1 MTSKNTRKRLTNSVK
16 YVSLLAFNKIV
27 TSHPHLVSEYQ
38 DVILA
43 CIDDP
48 DISIR
53 LQALYL
59 SVGMV
64 NSDNLNMLVEALLQ
78 QLRTAPIPDGIAE
91 YDRISSESVRKST
104 ELNKEHVLSPA
115 QERKGRTSHL
125 PPEHKTTVIRS
136 IMDMCNKDTYSNIQD
151 FEWYINIL
159 VQLVDLVPTTP
170 HITSMTSGATSSSGF
185 SSSQTTA
192 DGTLCRIGEELRN
205 VAVRMDF
212 VRHNVVHA
220 SASLLHKSCKDHLVL
235 ARGEGVLSYVAW
247 IVGEYANDLREVEE
261 TLSSLLLTKI
271 QILAPTTLC
280 AYLQAVPKLFV
291 SSILRLSHSWDA
303 ECQTRVSLLLARMV
317 HFFESL
323 AAHPSLEVQE
333 RSVGFLELT
342 RVAAQ
347 AVAGHDNS
355 NMECPL
361 FLNDAF
367 AQLFIS
373 SKFKPMA
380 PSAQRRVPVPDK
392 LNLDSLFNPNLL
404 NLLQMNEYTS
414 TQNSNMIEF
423 QSFYCNRTSTAEV
436 DYTTA
441 NNEMMADTKPSGSY
455 QDAHDFPTNVEV
467 SSQKRQASRARE
479 EDDPF
484 YIASNNQP
492 SKSSTSLFPDASSQ
506 TKGDDTDIESIPIMD
521 LDLGDSASDLNISK
535 PHVFRKK
542 KRPSWQRY
550 ITPDE
555 TLDGGE
561 LPNPSHLDLRLERS
575 RKPLLQV
582 DSSGLDIYA
591 SKGARGESDPAYPG
605 DYDAED
611 VEMQQALREVE
622 RLRLEMQRASE
633 RVQVSEGISQDGTMV
648 KKKKKKKKASA
659 PIDYEGGSSA
669 PVSDSKVVK
678 GEIKRK
684 KKSKPVADHSEDG

>member
-1 MTSKNTRKRLTNSVK
+1 MK

-78 QLRTAPIPDGIAE
+78 QLRTAPPSDGTANH
-91 YDRISSESVRKST
+91 DRIGSEPVREST
-104 ELNKEHVLSPA
+104 EHVL
-115 QERKGRTSHL
+115 
-125 PPEHKTTVIRS
+125 PPEYKTTVIRN
-136 IMDMCNKDTYSNIQD
+136 IMDMCTKDTYSNIQD

-170 HITSMTSGATSSSGF
+170 HMTSMASGATGSPTSN
-185 SSSQTTA
+185 

-220 SASLLHKSCKDHLVL
+220 SASLLHKSCKNPVVL

-247 IVGEYANDLREVEE
+247 IVGEYANDLPEVEE
-261 TLSSLLLTKI
+261 TLSSLLLAKI
-271 QILAPTTLC
+271 QLLAPTTLC

-291 SSILRLSHSWDA
+291 SSTLRLSPSWDA
-303 ECQTRVSLLLARMV
+303 ECQTRVSLLLARMI

-323 AAHPSLEVQE
+323 ATHPSLEVQE

-355 NMECPL
+355 NMDCPL
-361 FLNDAF
+361 FLTDAF
-367 AQLFIS
+367 AQLFTS
-373 SKFKPMA
+373 SKFNPMA

-392 LNLDSLFNPNLL
+392 LSLDSLFNPNLL
-404 NLLQMNEYTS
+404 NLLHMSDHTS
-414 TQNSNMIEF
+414 AQNSNTVEF
-423 QSFYCNRTSTAEV
+423 QSFYCNRTSMAEV
-436 DYTTA
+436 EYTTA
-441 NNEMMADTKPSGSY
+441 SSEMMAETKPSGSY

-467 SSQKRQASRARE
+467 PSQKRQASRARE
-479 EDDPF
+479 DDDPF
-484 YIASNNQP
+484 YIANNNQS
-492 SKSSTSLFPDASSQ
+492 SKSSALFLDVSSQ

-521 LDLGDSASDLNISK
+521 LDLGDSASELNISK
-535 PHVFRKK
+535 AHVSRKNK
-542 KRPSWQRY
+542 KQSWQRY

-555 TLDGGE
+555 TLEGGE
-561 LPNPSHLDLRLERS
+561 LPNPSRLDSRLEKS
-575 RKPLLQV
+575 RKPLLEV
-582 DSSGLDIYA
+582 DSSGLDVFA
-591 SKGARGESDPAYPG
+591 SKGARAETDHAYPG
-605 DYDAED
+605 DQDAED
-611 VEMQQALREVE
+611 IEMQKALREVE

-659 PIDYEGGSSA
+659 PVDHEEGSSA
-669 PVSDSKVVK
+669 PVSNTRVVK

-684 KKSKPVADHSEDG
+684 KKSRPVADHSEDG